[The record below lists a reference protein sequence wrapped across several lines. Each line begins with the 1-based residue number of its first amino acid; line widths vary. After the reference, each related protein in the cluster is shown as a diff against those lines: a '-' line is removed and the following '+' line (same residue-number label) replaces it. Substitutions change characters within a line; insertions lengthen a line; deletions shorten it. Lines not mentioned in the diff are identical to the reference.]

1 MYAGA
6 RLTVPL
12 FDSTQKR
19 IAIRRQRLKLEK
31 SENDLLDLRQ
41 DICYELTNTATQL
54 LNARKAVDVQRENLQ
69 IANEVVEQTKV
80 RLGQALATTQDVL
93 DAEDTLRDTQLNYL
107 QALHDLMIARLEWER
122 ATGK

>member
-1 MYAGA
+1 M
-6 RLTVPL
+6 
-12 FDSTQKR
+12 
-19 IAIRRQRLKLEK
+19 
-31 SENDLLDLRQ
+31 
-41 DICYELTNTATQL
+41 
-54 LNARKAVDVQRENLQ
+54 QRENLQ